1 MATTFGMKIWG
12 VYFCSL
18 KNILINFTFNV
29 HIHIRD
35 IFIYTLLNL
44 VIHMVSDVLH
54 LKIFLDLH
62 SLEMPYLKAANQIL
76 KYVTT
81 ILMTKRKA
89 KSPIQVVFSQ

>member
-1 MATTFGMKIWG
+1 
-12 VYFCSL
+12 
-18 KNILINFTFNV
+18 
-29 HIHIRD
+29 
-35 IFIYTLLNL
+35 
-44 VIHMVSDVLH
+44 MVSDVLH

-89 KSPIQVVFSQ
+89 KSPIQEVFSQ